1 MRTIF
6 KTALST
12 AFLATSLSNTSLAKT
27 QGHYLGISAINT
39 EINITKEQYDADS
52 ITARAYSNKRDYD
65 KINKFGFGLEY
76 KYAFN
81 YKNFFIAPKI
91 SYDYNNIDEYTQNLI
106 LTQDKDD
113 ESMGYLFNLHTKS
126 KQSYGIGF
134 DIGYD
139 INSKLSIYN
148 IIQIRRLSFSKSRI
162 YDTGSILT
170 DRTKTDLN
178 QGNIYINNFTYGF
191 GIKYQIEPNFDIFAN
206 YEIST
211 RHGEKGF
218 KKNYY
223 SPTGYNV
230 ARVGISYNFFSDK
243 QSFLRSVLT
252 KKDNTSQVSTS
263 HNNKS
268 FFSKSYDYL
277 KDKKSTTSSFF
288 AKGYNDIKN
297 LITNKKSKNTTLNNQ
312 TLNNTELENIT
323 TNKKQYKLN
332 NKKKYRQQTI
342 KKRYVKKP

>member
-1 MRTIF
+1 MRNIF

-27 QGHYLGISAINT
+27 QGHYVGISAINT
-39 EINITKEQYDADS
+39 EANITATEAMFYQPE
-52 ITARAYSNKRDYD
+52 YSKTEERKKYRKQNALSY
-65 KINKFGFGLEY
+65 GLEY

-81 YKNFFIAPKI
+81 YKGIFIAPKI
-91 SYDYNNIDEYTQNLI
+91 LYDRNNIKDSYINPNLFTPGITYSADTKSYNNTTTL
-106 LTQDKDD
+106 K
-113 ESMGYLFNLHTKS
+113 H
-126 KQSYGIGF
+126 SYGFGF

-139 INSKLSIYN
+139 INSKFSIYTTLQHKKN
-148 IIQIRRLSFSKSRI
+148 NLKFSSVLDHNSRI
-162 YDTGSILT
+162 YEWHYKVNYKSLV
-170 DRTKTDLN
+170 
-178 QGNIYINNFTYGF
+178 YGF
-191 GIKYQIEPNFDIFAN
+191 GAKYQIEPNFDIFAS
-206 YEIST
+206 YEFINNTS
-211 RHGEKGF
+211 GYD
-218 KKNYY
+218 NPY
-223 SPTGYNV
+223 SDHYRPSVYNV

>member
-1 MRTIF
+1 MKIIF

-27 QGHYLGISAINT
+27 QGHYVGISAINT
-39 EINITKEQYDADS
+39 EINITKEQYDAGS
-52 ITARAYSNKRDYD
+52 ITLGAYSNKRDYD

-106 LTQDKDD
+106 LTQDKDFI
-113 ESMGYLFNLHTKS
+113 SIGYLFNLHTKS

-252 KKDNTSQVSTS
+252 KKDNASRVPTSYSD
-263 HNNKS
+263 KL
-268 FFSKSYDYL
+268 FFSKSSYL

-288 AKGYNDIKN
+288 ARGYNNIKN
-297 LITNKKSKNTTLNNQ
+297 LIIGK
-312 TLNNTELENIT
+312 
-323 TNKKQYKLN
+323 KKQKHN
-332 NKKKYRQQTI
+332 I
-342 KKRYVKKP
+342 K